1 MITSTHDLLKNFFWR
16 YADMHITKRELH
28 FLRNHCVKN
37 SAYVDFLT
45 HHGHLLRHPT
55 TDVVNL
61 STILSQLSEADMVG
75 LLQFFSVR
83 SGTPTLITNFDELQD
98 AIGDDPT
105 MFYTFVV
112 SMYYYL

>member
-1 MITSTHDLLKNFFWR
+1 
-16 YADMHITKRELH
+16 MHITKRELH
-28 FLRNHCVKN
+28 FLRSHCVKN

-83 SGTPTLITNFDELQD
+83 ARTPAVITGFQELRS

-105 MFYTFVV
+105 LFYTFVIC
-112 SMYYYL
+112 MYYYL

>member
-1 MITSTHDLLKNFFWR
+1 
-16 YADMHITKRELH
+16 MHITKRELH
-28 FLRNHCVKN
+28 FLRSHCVKN

-83 SGTPTLITNFDELQD
+83 ARTPAVITGFQELRS

-105 MFYTFVV
+105 LFYTFVV
-112 SMYYYL
+112 CMYYYL

>member
-1 MITSTHDLLKNFFWR
+1 
-16 YADMHITKRELH
+16 MHITKRELH
-28 FLRNHCVKN
+28 FLRSHCVKN

-83 SGTPTLITNFDELQD
+83 ARTPSVITSFQELQG

-105 MFYTFVV
+105 LFYTFVV
-112 SMYYYL
+112 CMYYYL

>member
-1 MITSTHDLLKNFFWR
+1 
-16 YADMHITKRELH
+16 MHITKRELH

-83 SGTPTLITNFDELQD
+83 ARTPSVITSFDELRG

-105 MFYTFVV
+105 LFYTFVV
-112 SMYYYL
+112 CMYYYL